1 MLTID
6 ALKALGADTEEGL
19 SRCYGNEA
27 FYLRL
32 VGMVKDEKNF
42 SALEKAI
49 AEDDLDAA
57 FEAAHALK
65 GVLANLSLT
74 PMTDIA
80 VEMTELLRNRTVTD
94 YAPMLERLMEK
105 KKELDALFED

>member
-42 SALEKAI
+42 SAL
-49 AEDDLDAA
+49 
-57 FEAAHALK
+57 
-65 GVLANLSLT
+65 VS
-74 PMTDIA
+74 
-80 VEMTELLRNRTVTD
+80 V
-94 YAPMLERLMEK
+94 
-105 KKELDALFED
+105 